1 MCLKLASHL
10 QYHERTSVQQIC
22 IKFFSTSISM
32 INNLTTSDATIKY
45 ISEVNK
51 TDRWKLATKPIVIL
65 YCISHRLFMPAA
77 ALVVTDNHCISII
90 HSMMLIPLNI
100 EWMCYVVANDGL
112 QCNNW
117 IWSFKKQIRGGKD
130 TPNTEGKRNI
140 YPQFSVQL

>member
-1 MCLKLASHL
+1 MCLKLVSHL
-10 QYHERTSVQQIC
+10 QYHKRTSVQQIC

-45 ISEVNK
+45 MSEVNK
-51 TDRWKLATKPIVIL
+51 TDRWKLAIKPLIIL
-65 YCISHRLFMPAA
+65 HCISHRLFMPAA

-112 QCNNW
+112 QRNNW
-117 IWSFKKQIRGGKD
+117 IWSFKQQIRGGKN
-130 TPNTEGKRNI
+130 TPNAEGKWNI